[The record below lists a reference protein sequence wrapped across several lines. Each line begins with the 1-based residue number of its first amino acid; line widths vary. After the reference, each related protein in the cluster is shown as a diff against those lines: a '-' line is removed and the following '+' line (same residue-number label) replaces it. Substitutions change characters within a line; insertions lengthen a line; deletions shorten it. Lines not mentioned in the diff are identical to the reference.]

1 MAYKIWVAIN
11 KQVVDIETCLP
22 SYAVCNTAYDVTA
35 KSYLTGTSTPINVD
49 EYVQVAVEWYGD
61 LGGYMAT
68 IIIIGPGTSCG
79 SDYLSAGSGVSCG
92 GEYYSYSGVT
102 LLYPDP
108 PESAT
113 QIYSLGNTVTGT
125 CSC

>member
-1 MAYKIWVAIN
+1 MAYKIWVALSS
-11 KQVVDIETCLP
+11 KQLVEIETCLP
-22 SYAVCNTAYDVTA
+22 YYAVCYNLYTATAYA
-35 KSYLTGTSTPINVD
+35 KVGFVSVNVD
-49 EYVQVAVEWYGD
+49 EYVEVLVEWYGD
-61 LGGYMAT
+61 LGGYMNASV
-68 IIIIGPGTSCG
+68 IITPGTNCASELMYA
-79 SDYLSAGSGVSCG
+79 DPVSCG

>member
-22 SYAVCNTAYDVTA
+22 SYAVCDNDYTVTA
-35 KSYLTGTSTPINVD
+35 KSYLTGTNTPVNVD

-68 IIIIGPGTSCG
+68 LIIIGPGTSCG
-79 SDYLSAGSGVSCG
+79 PDIMSAVSGVSCG

-125 CSC
+125 YSC